1 MQNAKCKMKH
11 DRNAFAFCI
20 LHFFHRKRPRH
31 TVRSGLTLL
40 EMVLA
45 LALFVG
51 AITVLAQVAWNGQR
65 AAVQAKLRTEAA
77 FRCETVMAEVLAGA
91 VPFQSQQGIPFS
103 DDPKWSWGVQIA
115 PGKYPELLHVTVDV
129 EHRSATRTANAG
141 FSLQRWTR
149 DPTLFLAA
157 AAAQSASSTKSSTTT
172 APGSTSSAGSSGS
185 SSSSQSGGSK

>member
-1 MQNAKCKMKH
+1 MRRLSPLA
-11 DRNAFAFCI
+11 
-20 LHFFHRKRPRH
+20 PRRA
-31 TVRSGLTLL
+31 TRTGLTLL

-45 LALFVG
+45 LALFVT

-65 AAVQAKLRTEAA
+65 AAVQARLRTEAA

-91 VPFQSQQGIPFS
+91 VPLQSQQGIPFS
-103 DDPKWSWGVQIA
+103 DDPKWTWGVQIA

-129 EHRSATRTANAG
+129 EHHSATRSANAG

-157 AAAQSASSTKSSTTT
+157 AATQSASSTKTSTSA

-185 SSSSQSGGSK
+185 SSSSSQSGGSK